1 MESTELKRR
10 GAEERICCQITEIS
24 QMDGVETRDV
34 VRNGAASPKGEM
46 ARVQDKVNRG
56 GGEGSSKLKQ
66 EMQS

>member
-1 MESTELKRR
+1 MDSTELKRH

-34 VRNGAASPKGEM
+34 VRNGAASPKGRWLES
-46 ARVQDKVNRG
+46 KIKLIEG